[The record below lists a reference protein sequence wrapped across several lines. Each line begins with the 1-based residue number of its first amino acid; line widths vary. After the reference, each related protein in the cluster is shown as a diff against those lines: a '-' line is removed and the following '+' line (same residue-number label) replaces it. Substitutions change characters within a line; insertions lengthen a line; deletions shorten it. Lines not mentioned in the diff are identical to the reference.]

1 MRRLET
7 EKMELRSTIKALD
20 FHKSRVACK
29 MAEDLGIT
37 GSFLADELPF
47 DDPRINQEDVETYQ
61 DLSDR
66 LYNATWKYS
75 KLDFIDEPE
84 RAVARQTCFD
94 FINLL
99 SLDETISFLDKVGCY
114 STSEFIEKLIKN
126 PNLIEETVLE
136 EGV

>member
-1 MRRLET
+1 MY
-7 EKMELRSTIKALD
+7 
-20 FHKSRVACK
+20 KS
-29 MAEDLGIT
+29 
-37 GSFLADELPF
+37 
-47 DDPRINQEDVETYQ
+47 
-61 DLSDR
+61 
-66 LYNATWKYS
+66 TWKLS

-99 SLDETISFLDKVGCY
+99 SLDETIQFLDKVGCY

-126 PNLIEETVLE
+126 PNLIEETVLG